1 MLLSMTGFGK
11 SSGQFANKKIS
22 VEIKSLNSKS
32 ADINARIPIL
42 YREKEIEIRKQITDK
57 LERGKIDF
65 TLAIEST
72 GDRTSSVINADV
84 VRGYMAQMQQITDG
98 DPTELL
104 KMAVRMPD
112 ALITPLEEIDAEE
125 YDFIQQ
131 KINEAITLLCQF
143 RKVEGETL
151 TKEFQFRI
159 ENIRKLLYEVE
170 IIDPERLS
178 GIRERLNK
186 SVEDL
191 RDRIDEN
198 RFEQE
203 LIFYL
208 EKLDISEEKLRLANH
223 LDYFLQT
230 MNEEQ
235 SNGRKLGFICQ
246 EIGREINTL
255 GSKANFTPMQQRV
268 VQMKDEL
275 EKIKEQV
282 LNVL

>member
-32 ADINARIPIL
+32 ADINARIPVL

-65 TLAIEST
+65 TLTIEST

-112 ALITPLEEIDAEE
+112 ALITPSEEIDAEE

-131 KINEAITLLCQF
+131 KISEAITLLCQF
-143 RKVEGETL
+143 REAEGEAL

-230 MNEEQ
+230 MNEKQ

-255 GSKANFTPMQQRV
+255 GSKANFAPMQQRV

>member
-84 VRGYMAQMQQITDG
+84 VRGYMAQMQQITNG

-125 YDFIQQ
+125 YAFIEQ
-131 KINEAITLLCQF
+131 KINEAITLLYQF
-143 RKVEGETL
+143 REAEGEAL

-230 MNEEQ
+230 MNEKQ

-255 GSKANFTPMQQRV
+255 GSKANFAPMQQRV

>member
-32 ADINARIPIL
+32 ADINARVPVL

-65 TLAIEST
+65 TLTIEST

-112 ALITPLEEIDAEE
+112 ALITPSEEIDAEE

-131 KINEAITLLCQF
+131 KISEAITLLCQF
-143 RKVEGETL
+143 REAEGEAL

-230 MNEEQ
+230 MNEKQ

-255 GSKANFTPMQQRV
+255 GSKANFAPMQQRV

-282 LNVL
+282 LNAL

>member
-32 ADINARIPIL
+32 ADINARVPVL

-65 TLAIEST
+65 TLTIEST

-112 ALITPLEEIDAEE
+112 ALITPSEEIDVEE

-131 KINEAITLLCQF
+131 KISEAITLLCQF
-143 RKVEGETL
+143 REAEGEAL

-230 MNEEQ
+230 MNEKQ

-255 GSKANFTPMQQRV
+255 GSKANFAPMQQRV

>member
-32 ADINARIPIL
+32 ADINARIPVL

-65 TLAIEST
+65 TLTIEST

-112 ALITPLEEIDAEE
+112 ALITPSEEIDVEE

-131 KINEAITLLCQF
+131 KISEAITLLCQF
-143 RKVEGETL
+143 REAEGEAL

-230 MNEEQ
+230 MNEKQ

-255 GSKANFTPMQQRV
+255 GSKANFAPMQQRV

>member
-84 VRGYMAQMQQITDG
+84 VRGYMAQMQQITNG

-112 ALITPLEEIDAEE
+112 ALITPSEEIDAEE

-131 KINEAITLLCQF
+131 KISEAITLLCQF